1 MATLNALVGQWKN
14 RAKAAHPSDAMLLNL
29 CIRELEEHLA
39 AQQADTK
46 RLDWLCRQFVTV
58 RIPLRYGSETCFM
71 GSPADD
77 DGDLVPWDLRAAID
91 AVKGGA

>member
-1 MATLNALVGQWKN
+1 MLCRSPFADPSGMVAENILAKDACRQLEALYLK
-14 RAKAAHPSDAMLLNL
+14 AK
-29 CIRELEEHLA
+29 
-39 AQQADTK
+39 ADTK

-58 RIPLRYGSETCFM
+58 RIPLRYGSEACFM